1 MFHYI
6 LRRLV
11 LMVPTMLGIT
21 LIVVGIMLAAPGEPG
36 QQEMGGATIGEGGGR
51 MVASEGLKKWKEAT
65 GFFDADGE
73 KKFFVAAWWSWLTE
87 HLIPLDF
94 GDSTRFHKPVLQLLG
109 ERLPITLLLN
119 AIALFLIYW
128 ISLPLGVFSAKNA
141 GTKRDGAVTTV
152 LFVLY
157 SMPSW
162 WVATMLIVYFGSVHF
177 VNWFDVDGLH
187 DLGYERYTLFEYLG
201 DSINR
206 LILPII
212 CLTYGGFAY
221 LSRQMRAGML
231 ETVRLDYVRTARAK
245 GLPEKRAVGVHAFR
259 NALIPIITLMGYLLP
274 SMIGGSIII
283 ELIFSIQGM
292 GLLGYDAILNRD
304 YSVVLAN
311 TTFAAI
317 LTLLGL
323 LFSDVLYCLVDPRI
337 SLD

>member
-1 MFHYI
+1 
-6 LRRLV
+6 
-11 LMVPTMLGIT
+11 MVPTMLGIT

-36 QQEMGGATIGEGGGR
+36 QQEMSGPSMGGDGTKL
-51 MVASEGLKKWKEAT
+51 VASEAMKSWRAST
-65 GFFDADGE
+65 GFFDEDGN
-73 KKFFVAAWWSWLTE
+73 KKFFISAWWSWLTQ
-87 HLIPLDF
+87 HLLVLDF
-94 GDSTRFHKPVLQLLG
+94 GESSRFHRPVLQLLI

-119 AIALFLIYW
+119 AISLFLIYW
-128 ISLPLGVFSAKNA
+128 ISIPIGVFSATKS
-141 GTKRDGAVTTV
+141 GTKRDGVLTTA

-162 WVATMLIVYFGSVHF
+162 WVATMFIVYFGGVQF
-177 VNWFDVDGLH
+177 VDWFDVDGLH

-206 LILPII
+206 LILPVI

-221 LSRQMRAGML
+221 LSRQMRSGML
-231 ETVRLDYVRTARAK
+231 DVVRADFVRTARAK
-245 GLPEKRAVGVHAFR
+245 GLAEKRVIKRHALR

-274 SMIGGSIII
+274 AMIGGSIII

-292 GLLGYDAILNRD
+292 GLLGYDAITNRD

-311 TTFAAI
+311 TTFAAL
-317 LTLLGL
+317 LTLIGL
-323 LFSDVLYCLVDPRI
+323 LVSDVLYCVVDPRI